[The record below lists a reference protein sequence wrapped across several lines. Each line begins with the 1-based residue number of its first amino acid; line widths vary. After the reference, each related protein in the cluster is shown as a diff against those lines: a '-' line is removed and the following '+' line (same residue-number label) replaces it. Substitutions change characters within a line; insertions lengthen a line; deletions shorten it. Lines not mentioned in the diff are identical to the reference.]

1 MKRMENME
9 FGVVKVMEAGVLV
22 PQKIREIPALTIHV
36 LVKPREL
43 QKTLINVPV
52 IPN

>member
-1 MKRMENME
+1 MKRMENMA
-9 FGVVKVMEAGVLV
+9 FGVVKVMEAGALV

-36 LVKPREL
+36 LVKPRGP

>member
-36 LVKPREL
+36 LVKPRGPP
-43 QKTLINVPV
+43 KTLINVPV